1 MTCREIGGLNV
12 VLPPASIV
20 AVANTDTGVQ
30 CKGALCLEEQD
41 RCGGLPVLLALVK
54 AQPFPIGPLDN
65 ITNFSAAVDLKKKRA
80 CAMDYGVS
88 TPKSS
93 TNRAKLSAVELRRKR
108 DKERYALLSAE
119 QKESRNKKA
128 REYKLGKE
136 ESQGHQSAT
145 TTVTGNEV
153 RQLIMTPRR
162 LPFTDTYNVAN
173 NQYIEYN
180 DVPLSCIIQGTTENT
195 STTDY
200 LHGESVTLKLMV
212 MT

>member
-54 AQPFPIGPLDN
+54 AQPFPID
-65 ITNFSAAVDLKKKRA
+65 
-80 CAMDYGVS
+80 
-88 TPKSS
+88 
-93 TNRAKLSAVELRRKR
+93 RAKLSAVELRRKR

>member
-54 AQPFPIGPLDN
+54 AQPFPID
-65 ITNFSAAVDLKKKRA
+65 
-80 CAMDYGVS
+80 
-88 TPKSS
+88 
-93 TNRAKLSAVELRRKR
+93 RAKLSAVELRRKR

-136 ESQGHQSAT
+136 ESQ
-145 TTVTGNEV
+145 GNEV

>member
-1 MTCREIGGLNV
+1 MLPSSRPAASPFTEQQLKQFRAQCIIFLAFRNKKEPQKLHLEIALAGF
-12 VLPPASIV
+12 PA
-20 AVANTDTGVQ
+20 Q
-30 CKGALCLEEQD
+30 
-41 RCGGLPVLLALVK
+41 
-54 AQPFPIGPLDN
+54 GPLDN